1 MLGYGIALT
10 AIVIAAFYWLF
21 VRPRRQLE
29 RLARIPVPMDWI
41 EQLRAQMALY
51 RRLPPIRRARLHT
64 HMRVLL
70 ERVEFYGCAGLELT
84 EPMKVLIAAHGALLI
99 NQLSPDYYHKLQ
111 SILVYPGAYRVSQSQ
126 QDGPVL
132 HFDDQDRLGESWQ
145 QGKLVLAWD
154 TLVREAGDSSSR
166 SNVALHEF
174 AHQLDQV
181 DGAADGAPPLASG
194 EVAQHWQQVFSEAWE
209 RRRRH
214 SGGNS
219 IIDEYG
225 ATSPA
230 EFFAVAT
237 EAFFLHSA
245 LLASQEPELYDCM
258 AGFYRLDPRDWH
270 DGDATRPTPLTANT

>member
-1 MLGYGIALT
+1 MLGYGLALI
-10 AIVIAAFYWLF
+10 AIVVFAFYWLF
-21 VRPRRQLE
+21 IRPRRRLE
-29 RLARIPVPMDWI
+29 SLARIPVPMDWI
-41 EQLRAQMALY
+41 EQLRSEMALY
-51 RRLPPIRRARLHT
+51 RRLPPITRTRLHT

-70 ERVEFYGCAGLELT
+70 EQVDFYGCAGLELT

-111 SILVYPGAYRVSQSQ
+111 SILVYPGAYRVNQTQ

-132 HFDDQDRLGESWQ
+132 HDHDQARLGESWQ
-145 QGKLVLAWD
+145 TGKLVLAWD
-154 TLVREAGDSSSR
+154 TLVREAADDNSR

-181 DGAADGAPPLASG
+181 DGASDGAPPLASG
-194 EVAQHWQQVFSEAWE
+194 EIARHWQDVFSDAWQ
-209 RRRRH
+209 RRRQRH
-214 SGGNS
+214 GGNS

-237 EAFFLHSA
+237 EAFFLHPG
-245 LLASQEPELYDCM
+245 LLAKQEPDLYDCL
-258 AGFYRLDPRDWH
+258 AGFYRLDPGTWSDLVS
-270 DGDATRPTPLTANT
+270 TT